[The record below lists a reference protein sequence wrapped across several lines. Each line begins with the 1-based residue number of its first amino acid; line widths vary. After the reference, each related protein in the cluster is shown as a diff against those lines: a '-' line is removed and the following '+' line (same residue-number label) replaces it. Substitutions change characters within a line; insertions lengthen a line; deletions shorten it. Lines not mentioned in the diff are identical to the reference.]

1 MIVGKHQ
8 RHTDDADDAVAAG
21 GCAASAFFPIV
32 FWSFWSFSSDED
44 ISSTAGP
51 AAFFFMVGIPYEM
64 LGSYFKKHYQNKLR
78 K

>member
-32 FWSFWSFSSDED
+32 FWSFWSFSSDDD
-44 ISSTAGP
+44 ISTAGP
-51 AAFFFMVGIPYEM
+51 AAVFFMVGIPYYEM
-64 LGSYFKKHYQNKLR
+64 LGSYLKTLTKTN
-78 K
+78 